1 VADCPVGGCI
11 DHSSDLVYML
21 EEMER
26 EQKIEDVNSAMEA
39 EMRSQSS
46 RSGQNSGSAVDR
58 WRKRLFFGWL

>member
-1 VADCPVGGCI
+1 
-11 DHSSDLVYML
+11 ML